1 MSRRILSI
9 FAPALLGSALMGSA
23 VVTAP
28 AVNAQATQERP
39 ESFAALAKRLSPAV
53 VNISTAQNIE
63 ANVEMP
69 EFPKGSPLERFNDFF
84 GNGDSR
90 VAASLGSGFVIDP
103 EGYIATN
110 NHVIEGADI
119 IEVSFPNGDSYVATL
134 LGRDP
139 STDVALLKIDA
150 NEPIPHVD
158 WADSDTAEVGDWV
171 VAIGNPFGYN
181 GTVTAGIV
189 SARNRGLGVGNY
201 DQFIQSDVAINKGNS
216 GGPLFNMA
224 GDVVGMNTAI
234 VSPTGGSVG
243 ISFTTPSN
251 IVADVV
257 EQLKA
262 FGETRRGFLGVSVQ
276 EVSEA
281 TAKKYGQKAPTGA
294 LINKVTKDSPA
305 EKSGLKR
312 GDLITAF
319 DGAPLIREEDLA
331 LMVAQ
336 AEIGST
342 VEVRYIRGKK
352 ERTASVDITRLKEK
366 VTKDD
371 IEQVEPADAVALGI
385 AVESLTDAVRRKY
398 RIDPDAKGVRV
409 TGIARGSDA
418 AGKLRIND
426 VIEEVE
432 LETIE
437 GVDDFASK
445 VKAAKDEDTPIM
457 LLINR
462 GGNYL
467 FYSLIDQS

>member
-1 MSRRILSI
+1 MRGYSSSLFAFSLLSAS
-9 FAPALLGSALMGSA
+9 FMALPLALAPALS
-23 VVTAP
+23 
-28 AVNAQATQERP
+28 AQAVQERP
-39 ESFAALAKRLSPAV
+39 VSFADLAKRLSPAV
-53 VNISTAQNIE
+53 VNISTSQNIE

-84 GNGDSR
+84 GNGDAR

-150 NEPIPHVD
+150 NEPIPFVK
-158 WADSDTAEVGDWV
+158 WADSDTADVGEWV

-181 GTVTAGIV
+181 GTVTAGII

-216 GGPLFNMA
+216 GGPLFNME

-257 EQLKA
+257 EQLKEY
-262 FGETRRGFLGVSVQ
+262 GETRRGYLGVSVQ
-276 EVSEA
+276 EVTEA
-281 TAKKYGQKAPTGA
+281 TAKKYRLKAPIGA
-294 LINKVTKDSPA
+294 LVNSVTKDSPA
-305 EKSGLKR
+305 EKAGMKR
-312 GDLITAF
+312 GDLIVNF
-319 DGAPLIREEDLA
+319 DGNPLERDEDLA

-336 AEIGST
+336 AEIGET
-342 VEVRYIRGKK
+342 VEIKFYRGRKTQ
-352 ERTASVDITRLKEK
+352 TAKVKITRLKEE

-371 IEQVEPADAVALGI
+371 IEKVEPAEATALGI
-385 AVESLTDAVRRKY
+385 AVESITEAARRTH

-418 AGKLRIND
+418 QGKLRIGD
-426 VIEEVE
+426 IIEEVE
-432 LETIE
+432 LETVE
-437 GVDDFASK
+437 GVEDFAQK
-445 VKAAKDEDTPIM
+445 VKAAHEDDIPVMI
-457 LLINR
+457 LVNR
-462 GGNYL
+462 GGNYI
-467 FYSLIDQS
+467 FYSLFDQS